1 MTMDDRTRRLDMVT
15 TQLAARGVRDA
26 RVLEA
31 MREVPRHLFVPES
44 ARHEA
49 YDDRPLPIGEA
60 QTISQPYMVA
70 VMTQALAPLEADR
83 VLEIGTGSG
92 YQTAILARLAGSVVS
107 IERHAALAARART
120 VLDSLGITNVDIHV
134 GDGTEGWPDDAPFDR
149 ILVTAGAPN
158 VPESLRQQ
166 LADGGRL
173 VIPVGA
179 SGFQHVTIVDRHGDQ
194 YTERQGDACVFVPL
208 IGRLGWPNS
217 LPERAAVRPPERP
230 ESASQA
236 QACKQLSRR
245 YFPVG
250 NQDNCQYMDGGV
262 EFCIIFPSHS
272 AVSCI
277 NDGLNRPSC
286 PTRPTRD
293 GNVMTI
299 KKRNRVLA
307 IDDEPSMIEW
317 LKILLEHEGYEV
329 RTAMIGTRGEEIF
342 KTWKPDVV
350 VTDMMLPDADGLELL
365 RKFKQIHADT
375 EVIVVTGHG
384 SVVKAVEA
392 MKAGAHSFVEK
403 PIEPDTLLAM
413 LERAIERR
421 DLVGENLLLKQ
432 KLEGQFRFGNIIG
445 KSKKMH
451 EVLELVESVAGSDA
465 NILIQ
470 GENGTGKELIAN
482 AIHYNSKRAK
492 GPFIKINCAAIPKDL
507 IESELFGYK
516 KGAFTG
522 AATDREGLFEMSE
535 GGSLLLDE
543 IGEMP
548 PYLQTKLLRVLQ
560 EREYRPIGSDRIVRV
575 DFRLIC
581 ATNIDL
587 DAALRDGKLR
597 EDLYFRINTITLR
610 VPPLRERTED
620 IPLLCEH
627 FLEKY
632 RQRHQRNVK
641 SIAPAAYHVLIRHRW
656 PGNVREL
663 ENVIERGVLVAKG
676 SEITVNDLPE
686 SLRTESSTTTEFV
699 IPPHRTLAEIEKM
712 AILQTL
718 QRTNWNKQEAAQIL
732 GLYRPTLYSKMKKHE
747 IQDGGKGAARRAAPV
762 Q

>member
-1 MTMDDRTRRLDMVT
+1 MTL
-15 TQLAARGVRDA
+15 Q
-26 RVLEA
+26 
-31 MREVPRHLFVPES
+31 
-44 ARHEA
+44 
-49 YDDRPLPIGEA
+49 
-60 QTISQPYMVA
+60 
-70 VMTQALAPLEADR
+70 
-83 VLEIGTGSG
+83 
-92 YQTAILARLAGSVVS
+92 
-107 IERHAALAARART
+107 
-120 VLDSLGITNVDIHV
+120 
-134 GDGTEGWPDDAPFDR
+134 
-149 ILVTAGAPN
+149 
-158 VPESLRQQ
+158 
-166 LADGGRL
+166 
-173 VIPVGA
+173 
-179 SGFQHVTIVDRHGDQ
+179 
-194 YTERQGDACVFVPL
+194 
-208 IGRLGWPNS
+208 
-217 LPERAAVRPPERP
+217 
-230 ESASQA
+230 
-236 QACKQLSRR
+236 
-245 YFPVG
+245 
-250 NQDNCQYMDGGV
+250 
-262 EFCIIFPSHS
+262 
-272 AVSCI
+272 
-277 NDGLNRPSC
+277 
-286 PTRPTRD
+286 
-293 GNVMTI
+293 
-299 KKRNRVLA
+299 KKKSRVLA
-307 IDDEPSMIEW
+307 IDDEPAMIEW

-342 KTWKPDVV
+342 RTWKPDVV

-365 RKFKQIHADT
+365 RKFKQTHPAT

-384 SVVKAVEA
+384 SVPQGGRGDEGGRAQLPREA
-392 MKAGAHSFVEK
+392 DRARHAARRSSSGRSSGASWSGR
-403 PIEPDTLLAM
+403 TSCSSRSS
-413 LERAIERR
+413 RA
-421 DLVGENLLLKQ
+421 L
-432 KLEGQFRFGNIIG
+432 RFGNIIG

-522 AATDREGLFEMSE
+522 AQNDKEGLFEMAE

-581 ATNIDL
+581 ATNVDL

-627 FLEKY
+627 FLEKF
-632 RQRHQRNVK
+632 RERHQRNVK
-641 SIAPAAYHVLIRHRW
+641 SIAPAAYHLLIRHRW

-676 SEITVNDLPE
+676 TEITVDRPARVASRPRRPRPADFVDPAAPHAGRNREDGDPADAAAHQLEQAGSGADSRPLPADALQQDE
-686 SLRTESSTTTEFV
+686 EARHPGRRQAGQARGAGVVELQARPSGGTTFDDQLVDREVPAAPAGSQGETESHLTTGCE
-699 IPPHRTLAEIEKM
+699 
-712 AILQTL
+712 
-718 QRTNWNKQEAAQIL
+718 
-732 GLYRPTLYSKMKKHE
+732 
-747 IQDGGKGAARRAAPV
+747 RAAAK
-762 Q
+762 

>member
-1 MTMDDRTRRLDMVT
+1 M
-15 TQLAARGVRDA
+15 
-26 RVLEA
+26 
-31 MREVPRHLFVPES
+31 
-44 ARHEA
+44 
-49 YDDRPLPIGEA
+49 
-60 QTISQPYMVA
+60 
-70 VMTQALAPLEADR
+70 
-83 VLEIGTGSG
+83 
-92 YQTAILARLAGSVVS
+92 
-107 IERHAALAARART
+107 
-120 VLDSLGITNVDIHV
+120 
-134 GDGTEGWPDDAPFDR
+134 
-149 ILVTAGAPN
+149 
-158 VPESLRQQ
+158 
-166 LADGGRL
+166 
-173 VIPVGA
+173 
-179 SGFQHVTIVDRHGDQ
+179 
-194 YTERQGDACVFVPL
+194 
-208 IGRLGWPNS
+208 NS
-217 LPERAAVRPPERP
+217 
-230 ESASQA
+230 S
-236 QACKQLSRR
+236 
-245 YFPVG
+245 
-250 NQDNCQYMDGGV
+250 
-262 EFCIIFPSHS
+262 
-272 AVSCI
+272 
-277 NDGLNRPSC
+277 
-286 PTRPTRD
+286 
-293 GNVMTI
+293 
-299 KKRNRVLA
+299 KRKTRVLA

-329 RTAMIGTRGEEIF
+329 RTAMIGTRGDEIF
-342 KTWKPDVV
+342 RTWKPDVV
-350 VTDMMLPDADGLELL
+350 VTDMMLPDIDGLELL
-365 RKFKQIHADT
+365 RRFKQVSGDA
-375 EVIVVTGHG
+375 EVIVITGHG
-384 SVVKAVEA
+384 SVPKAVEA
-392 MKAGAHSFVEK
+392 MKAGAFQFVEK
-403 PIEPDTLLAM
+403 PVEPENLLAQ
-413 LERAIERR
+413 LERAIQRR
-421 DLVGENLLLKQ
+421 DLIDENLQLKRQ
-432 KLEGQFRFGNIIG
+432 LGERFQFSNVIG
-445 KSKKMH
+445 KSKKMQD
-451 EVLELVESVAGSDA
+451 VLELVESVAASDA

-522 AATDREGLFEMSE
+522 ANADKEGLFEMAE

-548 PYLQTKLLRVLQ
+548 SYLQTKLLRVLQ

-597 EDLYFRINTITLR
+597 EDLYFRINTIALR

-632 RQRHQRNVK
+632 RQRHQRNIRA
-641 SIAPAAYHVLIRHRW
+641 IAPAAYHVLIRHRW

-676 SEITVNDLPE
+676 SEITVADLPE
-686 SLRTESSTTTEFV
+686 SMRSDQTTTAEFV

-747 IQDGGKGAARRAAPV
+747 IQDAGKGAASRRAPV
-762 Q
+762 